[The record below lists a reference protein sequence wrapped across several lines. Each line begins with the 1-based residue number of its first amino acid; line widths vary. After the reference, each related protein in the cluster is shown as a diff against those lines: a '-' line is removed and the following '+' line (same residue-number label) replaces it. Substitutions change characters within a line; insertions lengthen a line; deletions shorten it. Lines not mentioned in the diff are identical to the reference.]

1 MAGSGN
7 AGTVSQSSWRYEAR
21 ATIPSGRSFLAP
33 RLPGCAENTV
43 QNERKPDPS
52 PTQLQRDIPD
62 RLLHIRR
69 GLYQKETGERLR
81 PRDPRI
87 DGINYNVLPNL
98 DLN

>member
-1 MAGSGN
+1 MATSTTPQPDAADPPEN
-7 AGTVSQSSWRYEAR
+7 PPR
-21 ATIPSGRSFLAP
+21 AWTLT
-33 RLPGCAENTV
+33 PGCAENTV

-98 DLN
+98 DLNG